1 MPKVTLDVVPLPPP
15 RIKPHERTRLPFRFS
30 PVFDFNLYQNLL
42 RTLTEGQVKASL
54 ADTDLKLLLSTVKE
68 GRVRHSHK
76 PTPDRAALMLVRSAK
91 VRMQNFQT
99 HSTNHSKDF

>member
-1 MPKVTLDVVPLPPP
+1 MNVRDFYLVSPP
-15 RIKPHERTRLPFRFS
+15 F
-30 PVFDFNLYQNLL
+30 FDFNVYQNLL

-68 GRVRHSHK
+68 GRVCHPRK
-76 PTPDRAALMLVRSAK
+76 PTPDRITLMSVRSAK

-99 HSTNHSKDF
+99 HFTNRSKVF

>member
-1 MPKVTLDVVPLPPP
+1 MNVCASLSISPP
-15 RIKPHERTRLPFRFS
+15 F
-30 PVFDFNLYQNLL
+30 FDFNGYQNLL

-68 GRVRHSHK
+68 GRVCHPRK
-76 PTPDRAALMLVRSAK
+76 PTPDRATLMFVRSAK

-99 HSTNHSKDF
+99 HSMNHSKVF

>member
-1 MPKVTLDVVPLPPP
+1 MNVRAFHSV
-15 RIKPHERTRLPFRFS
+15 S
-30 PVFDFNLYQNLL
+30 PSFFDFNVYQNLL

-68 GRVRHSHK
+68 GRVCHPRK
-76 PTPDRAALMLVRSAK
+76 PAPDRATLTSVHSAK

-99 HSTNHSKDF
+99 HSTNHSKVF

>member
-1 MPKVTLDVVPLPPP
+1 MNVRASRSV
-15 RIKPHERTRLPFRFS
+15 S
-30 PVFDFNLYQNLL
+30 PSFFDFNGYQNLL

-68 GRVRHSHK
+68 GRVCHPRK
-76 PTPDRAALMLVRSAK
+76 PTSDHATLMFVRSAK

-99 HSTNHSKDF
+99 HSTNHSRVF